1 MVSVITLTE
10 TWFTNEKSDKDSLLQ
25 IPNFLPVYRKR
36 ANNLKG
42 GVIGAIIRDK
52 VNFKIIKI
60 QVTRKMTL
68 KMYQLKS

>member
-25 IPNFLPVYRKR
+25 IPNFLPVHRKR

-52 VNFKIIKI
+52 LNFKIIKI
-60 QVTRKMTL
+60 
-68 KMYQLKS
+68 